1 MQIILFMTLS
11 GSLLFLMVN
20 LIQFFKPKI
29 FSLRQRHNLL
39 KIALLLHFI
48 PLPILIFFIKRIILK
63 FFPPKTVS
71 SFVYY
76 GYEKLLFIGK
86 DKIGG
91 TDAFFN
97 EFFVFGL
104 WILISFC
111 VLLFQIYKRQKFRN
125 LVLKASNQII
135 DPEILNI
142 MEKYKTELGIKKNI
156 FIYQTGADISP
167 FTTGISKPI
176 IVIPYIDNKF
186 QMKTAIYH
194 ELCHIKNNDG
204 LILLLRVIMCCI
216 YWFNPVVYFLNK
228 SLENSCELVCDE
240 KVTYDMDRDDRLQY
254 GYFIIDISTKKSNK
268 KYVSAFSSDKD
279 IIKERLDFIMK
290 PRKKSKKLTI
300 AIAGALC
307 LVSIFPAFAYE
318 MPNVIYL
325 ETLSNNDTLKSDKEF
340 IKFTPD
346 GQEQNNI
353 ESELLH
359 RSVFIADDGTI
370 YNVSNETETQ
380 LFCSHSYVS
389 GIYQKHILN
398 GKGGCTT
405 YYYENAKICSKCN
418 NIILGSVT
426 NKVIFQKCIH

>member
-20 LIQFFKPKI
+20 LIQFFKPNI
-29 FSLRQRHNLL
+29 FSLRQRHNML

-48 PLPILIFFIKRIILK
+48 PLPILIFFIKRIILRL
-63 FFPPKTVS
+63 FPSKTVS

-97 EFFVFGL
+97 EFLVFGL
-104 WILISFC
+104 WIFISFC
-111 VLLFQIYKRQKFRN
+111 VLLFQIWKRQKFRR
-125 LVLKASNQII
+125 LVLKASNKII
-135 DPEILNI
+135 DYEILNI
-142 MEKYKTELGIKKNI
+142 IDKYKTELGIKKNI

-167 FTTGISKPI
+167 FTTGILKPI
-176 IVIPYIDNKF
+176 IVTPNINNTF
-186 QMKTAIYH
+186 QMRTAIYH

-216 YWFNPVVYFLNK
+216 YWFNPIVYFLSK
-228 SLENSCELVCDE
+228 SLENNCELICDE
-240 KVTYDMDRDDRLQY
+240 KVTHGMDRDDRLQY

-268 KYVSAFSSDKD
+268 KYASAFSNDKN

-290 PRKKSKKLTI
+290 PRKKSKKLTV

-325 ETLSNNDTLKSDKEF
+325 ETLSNNDILKSDKEF
-340 IKFTPD
+340 IKFTPN

-353 ESELLH
+353 KSELLH

-380 LFCSHSYVS
+380 LFCNHSYVS
-389 GIYQKHILN
+389 GTYKEHIKN
-398 GKGGCTT
+398 SKGGCTT
-405 YYYENAKICSKCN
+405 HYYNAKICSKCN
-418 NIILGSVT
+418 KIVLGEIIGQTTLV
-426 NKVIFQKCIH
+426 KCPH

>member
-11 GSLLFLMVN
+11 GSLLFLMVY

-29 FSLRQRHNLL
+29 FSLRQRHNML

-63 FFPPKTVS
+63 CFPPKTVN

-86 DKIGG
+86 DRIGG

-104 WILISFC
+104 WIFISVC
-111 VLLFQIYKRQKFRN
+111 VLLFQIWKRQKFRK

-135 DPEILNI
+135 DCEILNI

-167 FTTGISKPI
+167 FTTDISKPI

-186 QMKTAIYH
+186 QMRTAIYH

-216 YWFNPVVYFLNK
+216 YWFNPIVYFLNK

-240 KVTYDMDRDDRLQY
+240 KVTHNMNRDDRLQY

-268 KYVSAFSSDKD
+268 KYVSAFSSDKN

-290 PRKKSKKLTI
+290 PRKKSKKLTV

-325 ETLSNNDTLKSDKEF
+325 ETLSNNDILKSDEDF
-340 IKFTPD
+340 VKFTPD
-346 GQEQNNI
+346 GQEQDNI
-353 ESELLH
+353 KSELLH

-370 YNVSNETETQ
+370 YNVSNETESQ

-389 GIYQKHILN
+389 GTYQEHIKN
-398 GKGGCTT
+398 SKGGYIT
-405 YYYENAKICSKCN
+405 YYYDAKICSKCN
-418 NIILGSVT
+418 KIVLGEIIGQTTLV
-426 NKVIFQKCIH
+426 KCPH

>member
-20 LIQFFKPKI
+20 LIQFFKPNI
-29 FSLRQRHNLL
+29 FSLRQRHNML

-63 FFPPKTVS
+63 LFPPETVN

-86 DKIGG
+86 DRIGG
-91 TDAFFN
+91 TYAFFN
-97 EFFVFGL
+97 EFLVFGL
-104 WILISFC
+104 WIFISFC
-111 VLLFQIYKRQKFRN
+111 VLLFQIWKRQKFRR
-125 LVLKASNQII
+125 LVLKASNKII
-135 DPEILNI
+135 DYEILNI
-142 MEKYKTELGIKKNI
+142 IDKYKTELGIKKNI

-167 FTTGISKPI
+167 FTTGILKPI
-176 IVIPYIDNKF
+176 IVTPNINNTF
-186 QMKTAIYH
+186 QMRTAIYH

-216 YWFNPVVYFLNK
+216 YWFNPIVYFLSK
-228 SLENSCELVCDE
+228 SLENNCELICDE
-240 KVTYDMDRDDRLQY
+240 KVTHGMDRDDRLQY

-268 KYVSAFSSDKD
+268 KYASAFSNDKN

-290 PRKKSKKLTI
+290 PRKKSKKLTV

-325 ETLSNNDTLKSDKEF
+325 ETLSNNDILKSDKEF
-340 IKFTPD
+340 IKFTPN
-346 GQEQNNI
+346 GQEQN
-353 ESELLH
+353 
-359 RSVFIADDGTI
+359 
-370 YNVSNETETQ
+370 
-380 LFCSHSYVS
+380 
-389 GIYQKHILN
+389 
-398 GKGGCTT
+398 
-405 YYYENAKICSKCN
+405 
-418 NIILGSVT
+418 IIKS
-426 NKVIFQKCIH
+426 

>member
-20 LIQFFKPKI
+20 LIQFFKPNI
-29 FSLRQRHNLL
+29 FSLRQRHNML

-48 PLPILIFFIKRIILK
+48 PLPILIFFIKRIILRL
-63 FFPPKTVS
+63 FPSKTVS

-97 EFFVFGL
+97 EFLVFGL
-104 WILISFC
+104 WIFISFC
-111 VLLFQIYKRQKFRN
+111 VLLFQIWKRQKFRR
-125 LVLKASNQII
+125 LVLKASNKII
-135 DPEILNI
+135 DYEILNI
-142 MEKYKTELGIKKNI
+142 IDKYKTELGIKKNI

-186 QMKTAIYH
+186 QMRIAIYH

-216 YWFNPVVYFLNK
+216 YWFNPIVYFLSK
-228 SLENSCELVCDE
+228 SLENNCELICDE
-240 KVTYDMDRDDRLQY
+240 KVTHGMDRDDRLQY

-268 KYVSAFSSDKD
+268 KYASAFSNDKN

-290 PRKKSKKLTI
+290 PRKKSKKLTV

-325 ETLSNNDTLKSDKEF
+325 ETLSNNDILKSDKEF
-340 IKFTPD
+340 IKFTPN

-353 ESELLH
+353 KSELLH
-359 RSVFIADDGTI
+359 CSVFIADDGTI

-380 LFCSHSYVS
+380 LFCNHSYVS
-389 GIYQKHILN
+389 GTYQKHVLN

-405 YYYENAKICSKCN
+405 YYYDAKMCSKCN
-418 NIILGSVT
+418 KIVLGDVT
-426 NKVIFQKCIH
+426 GQLTLVKCPH

>member
-20 LIQFFKPKI
+20 LIQFFKPNI
-29 FSLRQRHNLL
+29 FSLRQRHNML

-48 PLPILIFFIKRIILK
+48 PLPILIFFIKRIILRL
-63 FFPPKTVS
+63 FPSKTVS

-97 EFFVFGL
+97 EFLVFGL
-104 WILISFC
+104 WIFISFC
-111 VLLFQIYKRQKFRN
+111 VLLFQIWKRQKFRR
-125 LVLKASNQII
+125 LVLKASNKII
-135 DPEILNI
+135 DYEILNI
-142 MEKYKTELGIKKNI
+142 IDKYKTELGIKKNI

-167 FTTGISKPI
+167 FTTGILKPI
-176 IVIPYIDNKF
+176 IVIPYINNKF
-186 QMKTAIYH
+186 QMRTAIYH

-216 YWFNPVVYFLNK
+216 YWFNPIVYFLSK
-228 SLENSCELVCDE
+228 SLENNCELICDE
-240 KVTYDMDRDDRLQY
+240 KVTHGMDRDDRLQY

-268 KYVSAFSSDKD
+268 KYASAFSNDKN

-290 PRKKSKKLTI
+290 PRKKSKKLTV

-325 ETLSNNDTLKSDKEF
+325 ETLSNNDILKSDKEF
-340 IKFTPD
+340 IKFTPN

-353 ESELLH
+353 KSELLH

-380 LFCSHSYVS
+380 LFCNHSYVS
-389 GIYQKHILN
+389 GTYKEHIKN
-398 GKGGCTT
+398 SKGGCTT
-405 YYYENAKICSKCN
+405 HYYNAKICSKCN
-418 NIILGSVT
+418 KIVLGDVT
-426 NKVIFQKCIH
+426 GQLTLVKCPH

>member
-29 FSLRQRHNLL
+29 FSLRQRHNML
-39 KIALLLHFI
+39 KITLLLHFI

-63 FFPPKTVS
+63 LFPPETVN

-97 EFFVFGL
+97 EFLVFGL
-104 WILISFC
+104 WIFISVC
-111 VLLFQIYKRQKFRN
+111 VLLFQIWKRQKFRR

-135 DPEILNI
+135 NCEILNI

-186 QMKTAIYH
+186 QMRIAIYH

-228 SLENSCELVCDE
+228 SLE
-240 KVTYDMDRDDRLQY
+240 
-254 GYFIIDISTKKSNK
+254 I
-268 KYVSAFSSDKD
+268 
-279 IIKERLDFIMK
+279 
-290 PRKKSKKLTI
+290 
-300 AIAGALC
+300 
-307 LVSIFPAFAYE
+307 
-318 MPNVIYL
+318 
-325 ETLSNNDTLKSDKEF
+325 
-340 IKFTPD
+340 
-346 GQEQNNI
+346 
-353 ESELLH
+353 
-359 RSVFIADDGTI
+359 
-370 YNVSNETETQ
+370 
-380 LFCSHSYVS
+380 
-389 GIYQKHILN
+389 
-398 GKGGCTT
+398 
-405 YYYENAKICSKCN
+405 
-418 NIILGSVT
+418 
-426 NKVIFQKCIH
+426 

>member
-20 LIQFFKPKI
+20 LIQFFKPNI
-29 FSLRQRHNLL
+29 FSLRQRHNML

-48 PLPILIFFIKRIILK
+48 PLPILIFFIKRIILRL
-63 FFPPKTVS
+63 FPSKTVS

-91 TDAFFN
+91 PDAFFN
-97 EFFVFGL
+97 EFLVFGL
-104 WILISFC
+104 WIFISFC
-111 VLLFQIYKRQKFRN
+111 VLLFQIWKRQKFRR
-125 LVLKASNQII
+125 LVLKASNKII
-135 DPEILNI
+135 DYEILNI
-142 MEKYKTELGIKKNI
+142 IDKYKTELGIKKNI

-167 FTTGISKPI
+167 FTTGILKPI
-176 IVIPYIDNKF
+176 IVTPNINNTF
-186 QMKTAIYH
+186 QMRTAIYH

-216 YWFNPVVYFLNK
+216 YWFNPIVYFLSK
-228 SLENSCELVCDE
+228 SLENNGELICDE
-240 KVTYDMDRDDRLQY
+240 KVTHGMDRDDRLQY

-268 KYVSAFSSDKD
+268 KYASAFSNDKN

-290 PRKKSKKLTI
+290 PRKKSKKLTV

-325 ETLSNNDTLKSDKEF
+325 ETLSNNDILKSDKEF
-340 IKFTPD
+340 IKFTPN

-353 ESELLH
+353 KSELLH

-380 LFCSHSYVS
+380 LFCNHSYV
-389 GIYQKHILN
+389 
-398 GKGGCTT
+398 
-405 YYYENAKICSKCN
+405 
-418 NIILGSVT
+418 
-426 NKVIFQKCIH
+426 

>member
-20 LIQFFKPKI
+20 LIQFFKPNI
-29 FSLRQRHNLL
+29 FSLRQRHNML

-48 PLPILIFFIKRIILK
+48 PLPILIFFIKRIILRL
-63 FFPPKTVS
+63 FPSKTVS

-97 EFFVFGL
+97 EFLVFGL
-104 WILISFC
+104 WIFISFC
-111 VLLFQIYKRQKFRN
+111 LLLFQIWKRQKFRR
-125 LVLKASNQII
+125 LVLKASNKII
-135 DPEILNI
+135 DYEILNI
-142 MEKYKTELGIKKNI
+142 IDKYKTELGIKKNI

-186 QMKTAIYH
+186 QMRTAIYH

-216 YWFNPVVYFLNK
+216 YWFNPIVYFLSK

-240 KVTYDMDRDDRLQY
+240 KVTHGMDRDDRLQY

-268 KYVSAFSSDKD
+268 KYASAFSNDKN

-290 PRKKSKKLTI
+290 PRKKSKKLTV

-325 ETLSNNDTLKSDKEF
+325 ETLSNNDILKSDKEF
-340 IKFTPD
+340 IKFTPN

-353 ESELLH
+353 KSELLH